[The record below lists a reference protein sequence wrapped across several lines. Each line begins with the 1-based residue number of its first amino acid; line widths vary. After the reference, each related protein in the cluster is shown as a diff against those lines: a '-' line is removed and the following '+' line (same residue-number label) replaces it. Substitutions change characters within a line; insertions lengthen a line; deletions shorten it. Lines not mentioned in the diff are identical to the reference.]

1 MSQIRNA
8 EHGILGEDKLRID
21 PQRRDQLDLVL
32 ATSVGRSA
40 PLGATV
46 SSDGVNFSLYSRD
59 ASGIELLF
67 FDHKDDG
74 CPSLVIRL
82 DPTTNRTYHYWHV
95 FVPGLRVGQLYGY
108 RVHGP
113 FDPAKGLRFY
123 PTNVLL
129 DPYGP
134 GAAVPRN
141 YPPVPV

>member
-8 EHGILGEDKLRID
+8 EHGILGEDRPRID
-21 PQRRDQLDLVL
+21 PQRSDQLGLVL
-32 ATSVGRSA
+32 GTSVGRSA

-67 FDHKDDG
+67 FDHEDAG
-74 CPSLVIRL
+74 FPSHVIRL

-95 FVPGLRVGQLYGY
+95 FVPGPWVGQLYGY

-113 FDPAKGLRFY
+113 FDPAKGLRFD
-123 PTNVLL
+123 PTKILL
-129 DPYGP
+129 DAYGR
-134 GAAVPRN
+134 GIAV
-141 YPPVPV
+141 